1 MAQMD
6 DILKETAEDNSV
18 YTEVTAK
25 ALLEIRD
32 ALLRLDK
39 RVEYLERWR
48 YRGD

>member
-32 ALLRLDK
+32 ALLRLDE
-39 RVEYLERWR
+39 RV
-48 YRGD
+48 